1 MGAERTRKRK
11 HLFLH
16 IACCMITL
24 VSISGCMHVWQ
35 KWQSEDHL
43 SNAGKL
49 MGQGA
54 YEEALQES
62 KEALRIYPHSMGDR
76 ALHMIGLLYVHPENP
91 NRDYETSLENF
102 ERLIDEF
109 PESPLR
115 NDTEIWIAVIQESG
129 TLQHGLVQAND
140 MIEQKNKRI
149 SMLERQIQELK
160 DQIEKLKKV
169 DLGIEER
176 KRQELP

>member
-11 HLFLH
+11 HLFLY
-16 IACCMITL
+16 IACCMIAL

-35 KWQSEDHL
+35 KWQAEDRL
-43 SNAGKL
+43 SHARKL
-49 MGQGA
+49 MSQGA

-62 KEALRIYPHSMGDR
+62 KEALRLYPHSMGDR
-76 ALHMIGLLYVHPENP
+76 ALQMIGLLYVHPENP

-102 ERLIDEF
+102 ERLIEEF

-115 NDTEIWIAVIQESG
+115 NDTEIWIAVIQEIG
-129 TLQHGLVQAND
+129 TLQGDLVQANE

-149 SMLERQIQELK
+149 SMLEGQIQELK
-160 DQIEKLKKV
+160 DQIEELKKV

-176 KRQELP
+176 KRQESP

>member
-35 KWQSEDHL
+35 KWQAEDRL
-43 SNAGKL
+43 SNARKF
-49 MGQGA
+49 MSQGA

-62 KEALRIYPHSMGDR
+62 KEVLRLYPHSMGDR
-76 ALHMIGLLYVHPENP
+76 ALQMIGLLYVHPENP
-91 NRDYETSLENF
+91 NRDHGLSLEYF
-102 ERLIDEF
+102 ERLIEEF
-109 PESPLR
+109 PESHLKSE
-115 NDTEIWIAVIQESG
+115 TEIWIAVIQEIG
-129 TLQHGLVQAND
+129 TLQRDLAQANVN
-140 MIEQKNKRI
+140 IEQMNKKL
-149 SMLERQIQELK
+149 SMLESQIKELK
-160 DQIEKLKKV
+160 DQIEELKKV

-176 KRQELP
+176 KRQESP